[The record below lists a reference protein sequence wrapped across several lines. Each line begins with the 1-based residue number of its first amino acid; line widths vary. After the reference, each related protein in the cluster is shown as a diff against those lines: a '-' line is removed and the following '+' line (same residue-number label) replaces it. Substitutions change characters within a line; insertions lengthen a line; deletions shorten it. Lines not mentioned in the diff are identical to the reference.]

1 MRSMRRQRGTST
13 WCSRQVLLSKQ
24 VWLLELACWALSLIP
39 SLPIPVHEAVFLSFH
54 RSPSLPPPPRP
65 SLPSSLPTPYIDI
78 VFVTLNISS
87 LLEIKRA
94 AFERNWLPALTS
106 SSRPASLRSLP
117 PFVPVQLETPPL
129 LGRVHYRLA
138 SPIPH
143 PSSSHHRCL
152 SLSASKGVGGRSGNF
167 CLSIRVVLSGEG
179 GIIFAH

>member
-106 SSRPASLRSLP
+106 SSRPANLRSLP
-117 PFVPVQLETPPL
+117 PLVPVQLETPPL
-129 LGRVHYRLA
+129 SGRVHYRLA
-138 SPIPH
+138 SPIPIHH
-143 PSSSHHRCL
+143 PHTIAVFH
-152 SLSASKGVGGRSGNF
+152 SLRLRG
-167 CLSIRVVLSGEG
+167 LGEEAAT
-179 GIIFAH
+179 FAFQFG